1 MRKLILFLAV
11 VLITLQT
18 FAQPVSSMPTFTGNT
33 TGAYMPIIIPVSS
46 TFSNRKF
53 PMDSILFFSKYRTDS
68 NTLAASLAAKQN
80 AISSLKVN
88 KLDVLKNTYVNTYYD
103 YVKDMNLVADIN
115 FKKDTSQIRR
125 FSKTI
130 PNLAISIQLDSGLMV
145 RNSGN
150 IFGSTTNFTNSS
162 SSAPSNY
169 RNNVLIDTLLS
180 PTNSTAGIS
189 NYESIV
195 TIRPTKKNDTAIVF
209 GNGFSSYNWSEG
221 YNYNTVV
228 QHPLVVLTNDST
240 TSGLQ
245 NWFNSSGNGTS
256 VKWTFK
262 KFGFGWNVGDEIE
275 LYQFVSKEFT
285 QYMRLSNLTTGRFID
300 TFIEG
305 NHYSNSSPD
314 WHRLNSVGRFT
325 LFTTTGNYNI
335 EKYKISTG
343 NQTSHE
349 NLLIGNSYIEG
360 WGMNDKGKLIDYI
373 LKDSGILES
382 TSRYASYGTGNR
394 DIINCMQ
401 DIRTNYKPKRVILFG
416 TSAVEILNNGMSDA
430 KETYINL
437 VSLFK
442 KGGVEVI
449 HTSFPPISNITNAD
463 QNEFLSW
470 LRTYP
475 LFYGDSVIDLKTT
488 MENPGVPGT
497 YNTGLAS
504 DGVHPTYA
512 GYLKIASVLKSSLP
526 NMFKNTSKIN
536 DGSTYIAYKLDST
549 GNLSIAKIKS
559 QTSSSDSAM
568 VYNPN
573 TGRVGYKPF
582 PASNPGTVTSIA
594 TNSGSG
600 ITGGTITSSGT
611 IAADTT
617 TVLSTKWYAD
627 TKLTKT
633 DTSLLNLTARFA
645 LKGSGTVTATS
656 GTAGQVGYFTGTN
669 NLKGAS
675 LSTINIDTTSN
686 KVTFGSSTTGLSTL
700 NVYSASGGYTSGI
713 DIESGNNN
721 SYAVL
726 RLKGNGG
733 SIMGYL
739 MSSGTSFTNGITTSS
754 ALQLSNIRSGGNII
768 LSAEGGGSNAILFGT
783 GGGAA
788 SDERMKIDNVGRVGI
803 GTQAGGIAT
812 SAALDITSTTRGLL
826 LPRMTKTQ
834 RDAISS
840 PVAGLAVYQTDNTP
854 GLRVYNGTNW
864 MRYTETTD

>member
-1 MRKLILFLAV
+1 MKKFITAILIIISTNAFSQKMLILPDTPRFANQNKGAWVLRLVDTSAWYSNGTRWVRSLNTNDLTGINFDSTSISDRINLKLNISDTANMLTNYFRSINIGYGLFGNGKV
-11 VLITLQT
+11 VTPLYVDSSSVNGL
-18 FAQPVSSMPTFTGNT
+18 VSKTRLNNSLNT
-33 TGAYMPIIIPVSS
+33 
-46 TFSNRKF
+46 
-53 PMDSILFFSKYRTDS
+53 
-68 NTLAASLAAKQN
+68 KQN
-80 AISSLKVN
+80 TISSLKVN
-88 KLDVLKNTYVNTYYD
+88 KLDILNSNRINLYYD

-125 FSKTI
+125 FSQTI
-130 PNLAISIQLDSGLMV
+130 PNLSVSIQLDSGLMV

-189 NYESIV
+189 NYESII
-195 TIRPTKKNDTAIVF
+195 TIRPIKKNDTAIVF

-228 QHPLVVLTNDST
+228 QHPLVILTNDST

-275 LYQFVSKEFT
+275 LYHFVSKEFT

-314 WHRLNSVGRFT
+314 WHRLNAVGRFT

-349 NLLIGNSYIEG
+349 NLIIGNSYIEG

-416 TSAVEILNNGMSDA
+416 TSAVEILNNGMADA

-442 KGGVEVI
+442 KGGVEVV
-449 HTSFPPISNITNAD
+449 HTSFPPIANITNAD
-463 QNEFLSW
+463 QNEFLLW
-470 LRTYP
+470 LRNYP
-475 LFYGDSVIDLKTT
+475 LFYGDSIIDLKAS
-488 MENPGVPGT
+488 MENPGIPGT
-497 YNTGLAS
+497 YASGLAS

-512 GYLKIASVLKSSLP
+512 GYLKIASVLKNSLP
-526 NMFKNTSKIN
+526 NMFKNTNKTPLVSYQQM
-536 DGSTYIAYKLDST
+536 GSLNSFHIPES
-549 GNLSIAKIKS
+549 
-559 QTSSSDSAM
+559 
-568 VYNPN
+568 N
-573 TGRVGYKPF
+573 T
-582 PASNPGTVTSIA
+582 IA
-594 TNSGSG
+594 TFGA
-600 ITGGTITSSGT
+600 GGGND
-611 IAADTT
+611 ADTT
-617 TVLSTKWYAD
+617 SFNTTTIYGSFFNNGTDSLVITRFQAVLQGSSPSITYKVFYNDSLNVEAGATALVTAGTAVNNIYAGSKVEVFD
-627 TKLTKT
+627 NNKIPPNVWVWVKT
-633 DTSLLNLTARFA
+633 S
-645 LKGSGTVTATS
+645 TVTTKP
-656 GTAGQVGYFTGTN
+656 TYF
-669 NLKGAS
+669 S
-675 LSTINIDTTSN
+675 LSLI
-686 KVTFGSSTTGLSTL
+686 
-700 NVYSASGGYTSGI
+700 GYRKK
-713 DIESGNNN
+713 
-721 SYAVL
+721 L
-726 RLKGNGG
+726 
-733 SIMGYL
+733 
-739 MSSGTSFTNGITTSS
+739 
-754 ALQLSNIRSGGNII
+754 
-768 LSAEGGGSNAILFGT
+768 
-783 GGGAA
+783 
-788 SDERMKIDNVGRVGI
+788 
-803 GTQAGGIAT
+803 
-812 SAALDITSTTRGLL
+812 
-826 LPRMTKTQ
+826 
-834 RDAISS
+834 
-840 PVAGLAVYQTDNTP
+840 
-854 GLRVYNGTNW
+854 
-864 MRYTETTD
+864 